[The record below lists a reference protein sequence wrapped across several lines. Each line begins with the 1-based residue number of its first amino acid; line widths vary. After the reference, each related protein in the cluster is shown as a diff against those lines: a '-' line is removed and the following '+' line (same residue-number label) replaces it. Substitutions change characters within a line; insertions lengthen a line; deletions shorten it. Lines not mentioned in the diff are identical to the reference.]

1 MSFIHVIQQNIP
13 EKDEDTKLINA
24 LTQFN
29 FIPFRNSRHVMETVC
44 MTSNHWTSASSCP
57 GNADVSGVSAALI
70 TSLITTLMQSQQQLG
85 NPDDYPDDATSYLLD
100 EYDFIVVGAGSAGAV
115 VASRLSE
122 VSQWKVLLL
131 EAGGDPNPTSDIP
144 SLAFTLQKTDID
156 WQYQTETE
164 EGMCQ
169 GFRYKRCNWPR
180 GKCLGGSSVL
190 NLMIYIRGM
199 RGDYDAW
206 AAAGNHGW
214 SYEEVLPYFKKS
226 QDVTVEKLLKQ
237 HSNGQT
243 YHATG
248 GPLKL
253 EEFEKTEFGETILEA
268 VKELGYETL
277 EDLNAE
283 NQLGFGN
290 CIGNVRKG
298 TRWNTAKAFLGPIK
312 FRENLHVAKHAHVT
326 RILINDQTKTAC
338 GVEFKMKDG
347 NIVSVKF
354 RNEVILSAGA
364 INSPQ
369 ILMLSGIGPQKHL
382 EEIGIKPVISNL
394 KVGENLQDHLIFP
407 GAVFNIKQSEYYQ
420 LSPQSLLDV
429 YYYYLTRRT
438 GPLSTHLGTTV
449 TGFIKSKFAEDERPD
464 LQFHFLVVLAN
475 DTAAVNVIS
484 NIMGFSEK
492 ANTSFHEI
500 AGYSDIYYVVPTLLR
515 PKSKGKILLRSQSPH
530 EHPKILAGYFS
541 DPKGKDLAVMLEGI
555 RFAQE
560 LMNTKVMKAKE
571 AKQRKVFIE
580 GCESLEFDSATYW
593 KCVLRHIGTTVYHP
607 VGTCKMGPSSDPGA
621 VVDPELRVHGVKGI
635 RVADASIM
643 PNVVSGNTNAA
654 SIMIGEKAA
663 DMIKREW
670 LD

>member
-1 MSFIHVIQQNIP
+1 
-13 EKDEDTKLINA
+13 
-24 LTQFN
+24 
-29 FIPFRNSRHVMETVC
+29 
-44 MTSNHWTSASSCP
+44 
-57 GNADVSGVSAALI
+57 
-70 TSLITTLMQSQQQLG
+70 MQSQQQLG

-144 SLAFTLQKTDID
+144 SLAFSLQKTDID
-156 WQYQTETE
+156 WQYQTEPE

-180 GKCLGGSSVL
+180 GKVLGGSSVM

-199 RGDYDAW
+199 KGDYDAW

-226 QDVTVEKLLKQ
+226 QNLTAEKLLKE
-237 HSNGQT
+237 HSNGQK

-248 GPLKL
+248 GPLTL

-268 VKELGYETL
+268 VKQLGHETI

-290 CIGNVRKG
+290 IIGNLRKG
-298 TRWNTAKAFLGPIK
+298 TRCSTAKAFLGPIK
-312 FRENLHVAKHAHVT
+312 FRENLHVAKHAHVN
-326 RILINDQTKTAC
+326 RILINAQTKTAY
-338 GVEFKMKDG
+338 GVEFKTKDG
-347 NIVSVKF
+347 KIVSVKF

-364 INSPQ
+364 VNSPQ
-369 ILMLSGIGPQKHL
+369 ILMLSGIGPQEHL
-382 EEIGIKPVISNL
+382 EEIGIQPVINNL

-407 GAVFNIKQSEYYQ
+407 GVPFNIKKSEYYEM
-420 LSPQSLLDV
+420 SPPRLLDV
-429 YYYYLTRRT
+429 YYYYLTRRS

-449 TGFIKSKFAEDERPD
+449 TGFIKTKFAEDERPD
-464 LQFHFLVVLAN
+464 LQFHFFVVLAN
-475 DTAAVNVIS
+475 DTTSVNVIS
-484 NIMGFSEK
+484 HMLGFPEK
-492 ANTSFHEI
+492 TNNSLHEI
-500 AGYSDIYYVVPTLLR
+500 ASYSDFYFVVPTLIR
-515 PKSKGKILLRSQSPH
+515 PKSKGKIILRSQNPQ
-530 EHPKILAGYFS
+530 EHPKIFAGYFS
-541 DPKGKDLAVMLEGI
+541 DPEGKDVAVMIEGI

-560 LMNTKVMKAKE
+560 LMNTEVMKAKE
-571 AKQRKVFIE
+571 AKQRKIFIE
-580 GCESLEFDSATYW
+580 GCESLEFDSTGYW
-593 KCVLRHIGTTVYHP
+593 ECLLRHIATTVYHP

-621 VVDPELRVHGVKGI
+621 VVDSELHVHGVKGI

>member
-1 MSFIHVIQQNIP
+1 
-13 EKDEDTKLINA
+13 
-24 LTQFN
+24 
-29 FIPFRNSRHVMETVC
+29 MEAAC
-44 MTSNHWTSASSCP
+44 TSSHWTSPSSCP
-57 GNADVSGVSAALI
+57 GNADVSGVSAVLF

-85 NPDDYPDDATSYLLD
+85 NPDDYPDDATSFLLD

-131 EAGGDPNPTSDIP
+131 EAGGDPTPTSDIP

-156 WQYQTETE
+156 WQYQTEPE

-180 GKCLGGSSVL
+180 GKVLGGSSVL
-190 NLMIYIRGM
+190 NLMLYIRGM
-199 RGDYDAW
+199 KGDYDAW

-226 QDVTVEKLLKQ
+226 QDVTAEKLLKG
-237 HSNGQT
+237 HSNGQK

-248 GPLKL
+248 GPLTL
-253 EEFEKTEFGETILEA
+253 EEFEKTEFGENILEA
-268 VKELGYETL
+268 VKQLGYETL

-290 CIGNVRKG
+290 VIGNVRKG
-298 TRWNTAKAFLGPIK
+298 ARCNTAKAFLGPIK

-326 RILINDQTKTAC
+326 RILINDQTKTAY
-338 GVEFKMKDG
+338 GVEFKTKDG

-369 ILMLSGIGPQKHL
+369 ILMLSGIGPQEHL

-394 KVGENLQDHLIFP
+394 KVGENLQDHLLFP
-407 GAVFNIKQSEYYQ
+407 GSVFNIKKSEYYQ
-420 LSPQSLLDV
+420 MSPSGLLDI

-449 TGFIKSKFAEDERPD
+449 TGFIKTKFAEDERPD

-475 DTAAVNVIS
+475 DTTAVNVLS
-484 NIMGFSEK
+484 TMMGFSEETTK
-492 ANTSFHEI
+492 SLYEI
-500 AGYSDIYYVVPTLLR
+500 ASYSDFYFVTPTLIR
-515 PKSKGKILLRSQSPH
+515 PKSKGKILLRSQSPQ
-530 EHPKILAGYFS
+530 EHPKIFAGYLS
-541 DPKGKDLAVMLEGI
+541 DPQGRDVAVMIEGI

-560 LMNTKVMKAKE
+560 LMNTEVMKAKE
-571 AKQRKVFIE
+571 AKQRKVFVE
-580 GCESLEFDSATYW
+580 GCESFEFDSTGYW
-593 KCVLRHIGTTVYHP
+593 ECVLRHIASTVYHP

-621 VVDPELRVHGVKGI
+621 VVDPELRVYSVKGI

-643 PNVVSGNTNAA
+643 PNLVSGNTNAA
-654 SIMIGEKAA
+654 TIMIGEKAA
-663 DMIKREW
+663 DMIKKDW
-670 LD
+670 LN

>member
-1 MSFIHVIQQNIP
+1 
-13 EKDEDTKLINA
+13 
-24 LTQFN
+24 
-29 FIPFRNSRHVMETVC
+29 MEEACT
-44 MTSNHWTSASSCP
+44 TSSHWASPSSCP
-57 GNADVSGVSAALI
+57 GNADVSGVSAVLF
-70 TSLITTLMQSQQQLG
+70 TSLITTLVQSQQQLG

-156 WQYQTETE
+156 WQYQTEPE

-169 GFRYKRCNWPR
+169 GLRDKRCNWPR
-180 GKCLGGSSVL
+180 GKVLGGSSVI
-190 NLMIYIRGM
+190 NAMIYIRGM

-206 AAAGNHGW
+206 AAAGNYGW

-226 QDVTVEKLLKQ
+226 QDITVERLLKQ

-248 GPLKL
+248 GPLTL
-253 EEFEKTEFGETILEA
+253 EELEKTEFGETILEA
-268 VKELGYETL
+268 VKQLGYETL
-277 EDLNAE
+277 EDVNAE
-283 NQLGFGN
+283 NQLGFVN
-290 CIGNVRKG
+290 NIGNVRKG
-298 TRWNTAKAFLGPIK
+298 TRWSTAKAFLGPTK

-326 RILINDQTKTAC
+326 RILINDQTKTAY
-338 GVEFKMKDG
+338 GVEFKNKDR

-354 RNEVILSAGA
+354 RKEVILSAGS

-369 ILMLSGIGPQKHL
+369 ILMLSGIGPQEHL

-394 KVGENLQDHLIFP
+394 KVGENLQDHLSFP

-420 LSPQSLLDV
+420 MSPTRLLDF

-475 DTAAVNVIS
+475 DTTAVNVIS
-484 NIMGFSEK
+484 LMMGFPEK
-492 ANTSFHEI
+492 TSTSLHEI
-500 AGYSDIYYVVPTLLR
+500 ASYSDIYFVVPTLIR
-515 PKSKGKILLRSQSPH
+515 PKSKGKILLRSQSPL
-530 EHPKILAGYFS
+530 EHPKIFAGYFS

-580 GCESLEFDSATYW
+580 GCESLEFDSAGYW
-593 KCVLRHIGTTVYHP
+593 QCVLRHIGTTVYHP

-643 PNVVSGNTNAA
+643 PNVVSGNTNAPT
-654 SIMIGEKAA
+654 IMIGEKAA